1 MGISSTAGGG
11 ATGRGGGTTGAAG
24 GGIGEAAGDA
34 GVAPLAKSSKTDF
47 MKFTLTGFIVT
58 SVIGLYGK
66 FEVISP
72 ISVTRLKGHDMRK
85 SDASGFF
92 L

>member
-1 MGISSTAGGG
+1 VGVRLA
-11 ATGRGGGTTGAAG
+11 
-24 GGIGEAAGDA
+24 EAAA
-34 GVAPLAKSSKTDF
+34 RLAQQAADWRDGWRCWSGTIGQKLQDRLYEVHIDRVYPKKKMSV
-47 MKFTLTGFIVT
+47 VT

-85 SDASGFF
+85 RDASGFF